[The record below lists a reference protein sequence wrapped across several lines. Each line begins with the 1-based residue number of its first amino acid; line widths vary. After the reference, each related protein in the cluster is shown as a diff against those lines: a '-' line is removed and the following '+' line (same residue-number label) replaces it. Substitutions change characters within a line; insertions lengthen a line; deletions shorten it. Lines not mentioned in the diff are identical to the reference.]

1 MMLNEVLPNIPRV
14 YTALA
19 EWLACIVIILPFSKK
34 DYWIFKLAAGGFV
47 QLLLQVL
54 VGTWSLLFWIPG
66 MIINVAWMLFV
77 IYTTVDI
84 RKYDALY
91 FVCKAFILAEFIAS
105 LTWQL
110 YYTLILDKYSNDAV
124 VSSLFMLVS
133 YAILFS
139 VFFFIDG
146 RLAHKNIARQ
156 FSKRDIILAILTAVI
171 IFTVSNIGFILT
183 NTAYPLGDTMA
194 IFIFRTLINLCGI
207 CILFIQEYQ
216 KYESFLHE
224 ELSVI
229 NNTLQS
235 QYEQYN
241 AYKESSEII
250 QRQFHDLKHQLEMI
264 RSESDSSK
272 RERHVEEMTHA
283 INTYSATI
291 STGNAIL
298 DTILT
303 SKNAICIENGITF
316 TCFADGQQLDNM
328 DAMDICSLFGNA
340 LDNAIEAVKRI
351 PDKEKRLIEL
361 RVAKK
366 ALFLVISLRN
376 ITFEKLAFE
385 NDLPITTKARKDLH
399 GYGLK
404 SIALITEK
412 YQGTMTITMDENWFS
427 LKVIIP
433 VKEKVFSKSNYLDK
447 EV

>member
-1 MMLNEVLPNIPRV
+1 MILNEVLPNIPRV

-19 EWLACIVIILPFSKK
+19 EWLACVVIILPFSKK
-34 DYWIFKLAAGGFV
+34 DYWIFKLASGGLV
-47 QLLLQVL
+47 QILLQVL
-54 VGTWSLLFWIPG
+54 VGTWPLLFWIPG
-66 MIINVAWMLFV
+66 MIINVTWMLFV
-77 IYTTVDI
+77 IYTTGNL
-84 RKYDALY
+84 RKYDVLY
-91 FVCKAFILAEFIAS
+91 FGCKAFILAEFIAS
-105 LTWQL
+105 LTWQF
-110 YYTLILDKYSNDAV
+110 YYTLILEEYGNNTF
-124 VSSLFMLVS
+124 VSSLFMLTC
-133 YAILFS
+133 YALLFS

-146 RLAHKNIARQ
+146 RLTHKNMARQ
-156 FSKRDIILAILTAVI
+156 FTKRNVILAVLTAVI

-183 NTAYPLGDTMA
+183 NTSYPLGDTMA

-216 KYESFLHE
+216 KYESYLHE

-264 RSESDSSK
+264 RSEPDSRK
-272 RERHVEEMTHA
+272 REQHVEEMTHA

-316 TCFADGQQLDNM
+316 TCFADGKQLDNM

-340 LDNAIEAVKRI
+340 LDNAIEAAKKI

-376 ITFEKLAFE
+376 ISFEKLAFE

-433 VKEKVFSKSNYLDK
+433 VTENGIQQV
-447 EV
+447 

>member
-1 MMLNEVLPNIPRV
+1 MMINEILPNIPRI

-19 EWLACIVIILPFSKK
+19 EWLACIVVILPFSKK
-34 DYWIFKLAAGGFV
+34 NYWLFKLVSGGVV

-66 MIINVAWMLFV
+66 MVINVAWMLFV

-105 LTWQL
+105 LMWQL
-110 YYTLILDKYSNDAV
+110 YYTFILDKYGSNTL
-124 VSSLFMLVS
+124 VSSLFV
-133 YAILFS
+133 AICYIFLFS
-139 VFFFIDG
+139 TFFFVDR
-146 RLAHKNIARQ
+146 RLTPENRIRQ
-156 FSKRDIILAILTAVI
+156 ATKRDIILAILTAVI
-171 IFTVSNIGFILT
+171 IFTVSNIGFILS

-216 KYESFLHE
+216 KYESYLHE
-224 ELSVI
+224 ELSAI

-264 RSESDSSK
+264 RSEKDSKK
-272 RERHVEEMTHA
+272 RERHVEEMTRA

-340 LDNAIEAVKRI
+340 LDNAIEAAKKI
-351 PDKEKRLIEL
+351 PDTEKRLIEL

-366 ALFLVISLRN
+366 SMFLVISLRN

-427 LKVIIP
+427 LKVILP
-433 VKEKVFSKSNYLDK
+433 VTETGIQQV
-447 EV
+447 